1 MRTYEATILVSS
13 TKARAD
19 FDATAAAAKA
29 VFETEGAEF
38 TEFEKWEERK
48 LAYPIKGETSAFYI
62 NAYFSA
68 PAEAIDK
75 IDRRIQLGDE
85 ILRHLVIARDGKDLT
100 RIQEQR
106 ARQAELAA
114 ARAEAEK
121 E

>member
-19 FDATAAAAKA
+19 YDAAVADAKA
-29 VFETEGAEF
+29 IYETEGAEF

-48 LAYPIKGETSAFYI
+48 LAYPIKGETSAVYL
-62 NAYFSA
+62 NAYFKAA
-68 PAEAIDK
+68 PESIEK
-75 IDRRIQLGDE
+75 IERRAHLSDA
-85 ILRHLVIARDGKDLT
+85 ILRHLIIDRSKDLDK
-100 RIQEQR
+100 IKEQR

-114 ARAEAEK
+114 KREAER

>member
-19 FDATAAAAKA
+19 YDAAIADAKSI
-29 VFETEGAEF
+29 FETEGAEF

-48 LAYPIKGETSAFYI
+48 LAYPIKGETSAVYI
-62 NAYFSA
+62 NAYFNAA
-68 PAEAIDK
+68 PDSIEK
-75 IDRRIQLGDE
+75 IERRAQLGDA
-85 ILRHLVIARDGKDLT
+85 ILRHLVVERTEDLDKIKD
-100 RIQEQR
+100 QR

-114 ARAEAEK
+114 KREAEK